1 MLTSRYDILNHPLNL
16 FNETINQIMK
26 ANLQKCNILP
36 LIHTKYLFKMC
47 KIKTH
52 ITINEYQKWQAIENK
67 NKYICQYHWLYQG
80 NTKIC

>member
-1 MLTSRYDILNHPLNL
+1 
-16 FNETINQIMK
+16 MK

-36 LIHTKYLFKMC
+36 LIHTMYLFKMC

-67 NKYICQYHWLYQG
+67 NKYMSVSLTLPRQHKNLLNVIQPQDRLTSPRHQKV
-80 NTKIC
+80 NSI